1 MGLYFKNI
9 PVNPFENPSF
19 LLQATYVRY
28 TCHFHE
34 DQYPHSFFLKQKN
47 KGKGEN
53 KRQISPH
60 FHLTNLQNLR

>member
-1 MGLYFKNI
+1 MVLYFKNI

-34 DQYPHSFFLKQKN
+34 DQYPHSFFFKSK
-47 KGKGEN
+47 KTKERGKI
-53 KRQISPH
+53 KDRLVHTSI
-60 FHLTNLQNLR
+60 